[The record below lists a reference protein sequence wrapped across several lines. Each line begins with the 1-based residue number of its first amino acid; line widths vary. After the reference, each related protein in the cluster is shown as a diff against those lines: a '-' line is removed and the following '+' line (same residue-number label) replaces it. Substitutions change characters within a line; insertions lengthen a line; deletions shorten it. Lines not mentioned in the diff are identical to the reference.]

1 MYRRKTE
8 QKRKSFTVYSVYV
21 YIYIFI
27 DIFIVKLALFFL
39 FFFEPWRL
47 VPPLACK
54 LADWRW
60 GGGGGVPSCLPSL
73 PVTCHGGGGGG
84 HGRGEGGVVV
94 VVWPPQI
101 RATPRCA
108 APSPD
113 TKVNVKLFSLLKR
126 LDTETEGGGG
136 IMSSLWWRHPTESI
150 VFQSVI

>member
-27 DIFIVKLALFFL
+27 YIFIVKLLL
-39 FFFEPWRL
+39 CFFEPWRF

-60 GGGGGVPSCLPSL
+60 GGGVPSCLPSL

-84 HGRGEGGVVV
+84 GV

-101 RATPRCA
+101 RATPGCA

-113 TKVNVKLFSLLKR
+113 TKVNVKLFNLLKR
-126 LDTETEGGGG
+126 LDTETEGG
-136 IMSSLWWRHPTESI
+136 RHNEQFMVAPPNRKHRLPKCHI
-150 VFQSVI
+150 AL